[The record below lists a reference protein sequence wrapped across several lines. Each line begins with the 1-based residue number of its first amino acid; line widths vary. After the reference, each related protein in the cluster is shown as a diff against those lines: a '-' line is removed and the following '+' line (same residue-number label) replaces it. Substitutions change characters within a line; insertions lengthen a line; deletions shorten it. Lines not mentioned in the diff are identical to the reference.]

1 MYGGKRCTGV
11 KKHPTEIT
19 ATIIF
24 HFFFFL
30 YPAENFFILTGEK
43 SKIILLL
50 YMESSGR

>member
-19 ATIIF
+19 ATIISF
-24 HFFFFL
+24 LFFL